1 VAKKTASRTPSPGD
15 RVVLLHGK
23 DAFLRAE
30 HTVALREALTTEH
43 GEVDV
48 LNFDGASAPV
58 ADVLDECRS
67 FGLLVQHKL
76 VVVDEAD
83 QFVKDTA
90 RALVERYCESPCDGA
105 TLVLRAEKWHRGKLD
120 KLIEASGAIV
130 KCDAPTETQAQAWA
144 VRRCEKRHGGRL
156 DPDAARALVERLGA
170 DLGRID
176 SELGKLAAAAGRS
189 PCGEPVPI
197 GRDLVAQ
204 FVGLSREEEVWG
216 IQSELLSGDAE
227 RSLAHLRAMLDISRH
242 HPVLVGY
249 ACLDLARKLSA
260 ITHAIDAGVTPQAAA
275 KSVRLWGA
283 SSGPIM
289 RTAERMRPERAGEL
303 LDAAVEADAAQK
315 TGRGTPERLLEAL
328 ALKFAGATG

>member
-1 VAKKTASRTPSPGD
+1 MAKKASSRPPTTGD

-30 HTVALREALTTEH
+30 HTAVLREALSGEH

-48 LNFDGASAPV
+48 LSFDGASAAV

-67 FGLLVQHKL
+67 FGLLVKHKL

-83 QFVKDTA
+83 QFVKDAA

-105 TLVLRAEKWHRGKLD
+105 TLVLRAEKWHRGRLD
-120 KLIEASGAIV
+120 GLIDAAGVAV
-130 KCDAPTETQAQAWA
+130 KCDAPNEAQAQAWA
-144 VRRCEKRHGGRL
+144 VRRCEKRHGGRI
-156 DPDAARALVERLGA
+156 DTDAARALVERLGA

-176 SELGKLAAAAGRS
+176 AELGKLTAAAGSS
-189 PCGEPVPI
+189 PCGDPVPI
-197 GRDLVAQ
+197 GRDLIAQ

-216 IQSELLSGDAE
+216 IQAELLGGDAD
-227 RSLAHLRAMLDISRH
+227 RSLTHLRAMLDISRH

-260 ITHAIDAGVTPQAAA
+260 MTHSIDAGASPQAAA
-275 KSVRLWGA
+275 KNLRLWGP
-283 SSGPIM
+283 SMGPIM
-289 RTAERMRPERAGEL
+289 NTAQRMRPERAAEL
-303 LDAAVEADAAQK
+303 LDAAVEADACQK

-328 ALKFAGATG
+328 ALRFAAATG